1 MQPSDALSIV
11 AQVAVT
17 LAGFAGIVVVFRP
30 ESVHQ
35 WSALDKFRLRLL
47 LTNSALPLGFSLFGM
62 LLLTTSL
69 PAVSIWRWCSGLVF
83 LVDLLALM
91 ISRSPRRIIPS
102 AEFQTA
108 SRFMYYSMAAF
119 ASGALV
125 LQLFNAVLWTRFWP
139 FFTILFVHLIAAIV
153 QFVRMALVS
162 ATRE

>member
-1 MQPSDALSIV
+1 MHPSDSLSIV

-47 LTNSALPLGFSLFGM
+47 LTNSALPLCFSLFGM

-69 PAVSIWRWCSGLVF
+69 PAVSVWRSCSGLVF
-83 LVDLLALM
+83 VVDLLLLI
-91 ISRSPRRIIPS
+91 ISGNPRRIVPS
-102 AEFQTA
+102 AEFQAA
-108 SRFMYYSMAAF
+108 SRFMYYSISAF
-119 ASGALV
+119 ASGALA
-125 LQLFNAVLWTRFWP
+125 LQVFNAVLWMRFWP
-139 FFTILFVHLIAAIV
+139 FFAILFVHLIAAIV
-153 QFVRMALVS
+153 QFVRMVLLS

>member
-47 LTNSALPLGFSLFGM
+47 LANSALPLGFSLFGM

-69 PAVSIWRWCSGLVF
+69 PAASVWRWCSGFVF
-83 LVDLLALM
+83 VVDLLFL
-91 ISRSPRRIIPS
+91 ITNRNPRRTIPS
-102 AEFQTA
+102 AEFQAA
-108 SRFMYYSMAAF
+108 SRFVYYSMATF
-119 ASGALV
+119 ASGALA
-125 LQLFNAVLWTRFWP
+125 LQVFNAVLWTRFWP
-139 FFTILFVHLIAAIV
+139 FFAILFVHLIAAIV
-153 QFVRMALVS
+153 QFVRMALLS